1 MRERE
6 EKNRGEVR
14 GRVSYAERFLAW
26 RGGVKKRE
34 KCPGKKGE
42 WSRREKFVDV
52 NGVCGEGGEV

>member
-1 MRERE
+1 M
-6 EKNRGEVR
+6 R
-14 GRVSYAERFLAW
+14 GRESYAERFLAW
-26 RGGVKKRE
+26 RGGVKKWE